1 MRQKKHSEEVNEEIK
16 ELVIARLETLNEDS
30 KIILMS
36 LNKPITVKDM
46 LDEVKNDTNLGKR
59 IVEVQFKFIQN
70 LSRGDI

>member
-1 MRQKKHSEEVNEEIK
+1 MSQKKHSEEVNEEIK

-30 KIILMS
+30 KIILMG

-46 LDEVKNDTNLGKR
+46 LEEVKNDTELGKR

-70 LSRGDI
+70 LSRGEI